1 MITAGSAMPT
11 ASRAAVFGSSRAGP
25 RPGHGV
31 LIRVA
36 KAARPAT
43 IAAPRSGLPSAR
55 LSREGPDRRRRRL
68 VELPVSASGTPR
80 SADEAPAGKGRR
92 RCPGPWG
99 RGAWH
104 ARTAP
109 ASSRHSP
116 VGRRVAAIT
125 PQGVTGS
132 AGPDRR
138 SRPWRSRRAHSGRAS
153 AVDSR
158 DRRPGG
164 VHVEAPVVSATPA
177 ARRVTASRSA
187 GARCRTCRASRA
199 ERPHT
204 CRIRWEGP
212 SSLSAVDPPHG
223 EPARVCSA
231 RPGSTAHRRDGH
243 PAARAPRRRRRPIC
257 PTPGPCDAGQA
268 PGRRP
273 GAAAPG
279 AQPWWSFFVIAAA
292 RCCGIGS

>member
-1 MITAGSAMPT
+1 MPT

-31 LIRVA
+31 IIRVT

-55 LSREGPDRRRRRL
+55 LSREGPDRRRRQL

-92 RCPGPWG
+92 RWPGPWG

-164 VHVEAPVVSATPA
+164 VHC
-177 ARRVTASRSA
+177 
-187 GARCRTCRASRA
+187 G
-199 ERPHT
+199 
-204 CRIRWEGP
+204 GP
-212 SSLSAVDPPHG
+212 SRLRDAGSPSRHSVPERRGPMPHLSGLPRGAAPHLQDPVGRSILAV
-223 EPARVCSA
+223 
-231 RPGSTAHRRDGH
+231 
-243 PAARAPRRRRRPIC
+243 RRRPT
-257 PTPGPCDAGQA
+257 PRGAGAGLLGSARVDGRPEGRPSRRPSAPPEAPPELPDPGPCDAGQA